1 MEAFSGCQSSISM
14 YLLYPL
20 IISSLVLGREHCTCI
35 LGQLISCPAVC
46 AWWLQAYS
54 AAVQSQLQWMKQ
66 LCLCVEQHMKENT
79 AYFQVCGL
87 SVFLCV
93 CLCVTVCVCML

>member
-1 MEAFSGCQSSISM
+1 M
-14 YLLYPL
+14 Y
-20 IISSLVLGREHCTCI
+20 I

-54 AAVQSQLQWMKQ
+54 AAVLSQLQWMKQ
-66 LCLCVEQHMKENT
+66 LCLCVEQHVKENT

-87 SVFLCV
+87 CGFLCAF
-93 CLCVTVCVCML
+93 LCVTVCVYVVEGEKNICFYSGKRFCVSVHIHRGGQK